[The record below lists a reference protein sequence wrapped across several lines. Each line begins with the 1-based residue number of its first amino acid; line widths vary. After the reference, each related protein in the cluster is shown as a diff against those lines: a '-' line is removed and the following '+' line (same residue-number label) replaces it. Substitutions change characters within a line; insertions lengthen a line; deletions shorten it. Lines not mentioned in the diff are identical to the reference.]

1 MSYKYWNYALL
12 FLFVAVF
19 IGFYLRTKY
28 YEAFEEDYPG
38 YNSTIQYANMSP
50 DIRDRHPIHS
60 VLTNQLNF
68 RYKKAHNYELENK
81 AYTDALKTTFKL
93 KNVCLPTQD
102 YTEQQPLNRTLP
114 ASIEDAYKKTVS
126 YVDQNIKGSSHFDL
140 PDGSAQVV
148 NPIQMVH
155 DRLIAYQVHKTI
167 PDDYLLYIDFILYRD
182 GKYHGKHVRSIA
194 HVQKNKGWNI
204 TILDIWVKG
213 VIFEDQIAL
222 FPTVGNDVYNTNI
235 DLSPAEF
242 TGSKFSNYV
251 QTVEQPEYTAAQLR
265 DMEKAG
271 VDTLRTT
278 PLYLQ

>member
-19 IGFYLRTKY
+19 IGFYLKSKY
-28 YEAFEEDYPG
+28 YEMFEEDYPG
-38 YNSTIQYANMSP
+38 YNTTIQYGNLSP
-50 DIRDRHPIHS
+50 DIRDRHPIQS

-68 RYKKAHNYELENK
+68 RYKKAYNYELENK
-81 AYTDALKTTFKL
+81 AYTDALKETFKL
-93 KNVCLPTQD
+93 MKKCIPTQD
-102 YTEQQPLNRTLP
+102 YTEEQPLNRTLP
-114 ASIEDAYKKTVS
+114 TSVEDAYKLTIS
-126 YVDQNIKGSSHFDL
+126 YIDQNIKSSTHFDL
-140 PDGSAQVV
+140 PDGSVQVV

-155 DRLIAYQVHKTI
+155 DRLISYQIHKTI
-167 PDDYLLYIDFILYRD
+167 PNDYLLTIDFILYRD
-182 GKYHGKHVRSIA
+182 GKYHGKHVRSVS

-204 TILDIWVKG
+204 TVLDIWVKG

-222 FPTVGNDVYNTNI
+222 FPVVGNDVYNKNV
-235 DLSPAEF
+235 DLSPSEF
-242 TGSKFSNYV
+242 KGAKFTNYI

-271 VDTLRTT
+271 VTTLRTT